1 MATCSIYKGPT
12 LLGAGVI
19 TAGSTSVTSWVVTS
33 GYSLPA
39 VARRNVAVTITSSTH
54 IGSTFRTRVL
64 ADNGSGTLTLSD
76 GSPFAT

>member
-1 MATCSIYKGPT
+1 MATCDIYKGPT

-19 TAGSTSVTSWVVTS
+19 TAGSAPVTSWVVNT
-33 GYSLPA
+33 GHTLPA
-39 VARRNVAVTITSSTH
+39 IARRNVAVTITSSTH
-54 IGSTFRTRVL
+54 IGSTFRARVL